1 MIKRT
6 AIMLAFAVLFAFAG
20 AGCAKKKESP
30 KKPAEPK
37 LSAEAQAALNEVRDL
52 ASQRVKADEWEE
64 HFKELSA
71 KAEECVANYPA
82 TDRDV
87 QYYLFYA
94 CYNARKYGEAI
105 ERGTKFL
112 EKYGDSKL
120 GPTVA
125 FRRAYAM
132 YRLHDYLGA
141 AEAYREIAE
150 RYPEH
155 SDLALFN
162 CGVNYYYAG
171 EFDEAKEALEPLA
184 EGKGGRYAAMAWQVL
199 GLIAWKEGETANALD
214 CFWEYFRRD
223 NTSFFQSSNTRV
235 PDMEKAL
242 NEIRE
247 KAASPDEILRSEV
260 MLAQFYMRYYDVK
273 TRKRAIDKGKKWMEA
288 FKTHLD
294 KFGNAPFAAGPAC
307 SYAYLLLF
315 AERAPEKALKF
326 AEKWEKVAQTDAKKD
341 FFKLKVLI
349 YSWTDKN
356 EELLKMVDNA
366 PAEYAEDPDV
376 LMSAARCAMDMDDY
390 ERAKGY
396 LERALKLNPN
406 DSNLKRLMK
415 SCELVGKPAPEIS
428 GTDLLTG
435 KPIKL
440 SDLKGKVVLI
450 DFWASWCGPC
460 RGEIPNMVR
469 VYKTYKDKGL
479 EILGVSLDN
488 ANMAEKLKKF
498 CADNGMTWPQIYE
511 GLGWN
516 VTPRKAYGFDAIPF
530 MVLVDKE
537 GVIRMVNKRGGKLEP
552 AVKKLLGL

>member
-1 MIKRT
+1 
-6 AIMLAFAVLFAFAG
+6 
-20 AGCAKKKESP
+20 
-30 KKPAEPK
+30 
-37 LSAEAQAALNEVRDL
+37 
-52 ASQRVKADEWEE
+52 
-64 HFKELSA
+64 
-71 KAEECVANYPA
+71 
-82 TDRDV
+82 
-87 QYYLFYA
+87 
-94 CYNARKYGEAI
+94 
-105 ERGTKFL
+105 
-112 EKYGDSKL
+112 
-120 GPTVA
+120 
-125 FRRAYAM
+125 
-132 YRLHDYLGA
+132 
-141 AEAYREIAE
+141 
-150 RYPEH
+150 
-155 SDLALFN
+155 
-162 CGVNYYYAG
+162 
-171 EFDEAKEALEPLA
+171 
-184 EGKGGRYAAMAWQVL
+184 MAWQVL

-223 NTSFFQSSNTRV
+223 NTSFFQSSNRRV
-235 PDMEKAL
+235 PEMEKAL

-247 KAASPDEILRSEV
+247 KAASPDEILRSEA

-273 TRKRAIDKGKKWMEA
+273 TRRRAIDKGKKWMEA

-294 KFGNAPFAAGPAC
+294 RFGNAPFAAGPAC

-315 AERAPEKALKF
+315 AERSPEKALKF

-349 YSWTDKN
+349 YSWTGRN
-356 EELLKMVDNA
+356 EELLEMVDNA

-376 LMSAARCAMDMDDY
+376 LRSAASCAMDMDDY

-396 LERALKLNPN
+396 LERALKLNPT
-406 DSNLKRLMK
+406 DSYLKRLMK

-460 RGEIPNMVR
+460 RGEIPNMAR
-469 VYKTYKDKGL
+469 VYKAYKDKGL

-488 ANMAEKLKKF
+488 ANMAEKVKKF

-516 VTPRKAYGFDAIPF
+516 VTPRKAYGFDAIP
-530 MVLVDKE
+530 
-537 GVIRMVNKRGGKLEP
+537 
-552 AVKKLLGL
+552 